1 MSYFSPMIASLVR
14 QCSWMPS
21 ARQIMFNFIRNLE
34 PFINHN
40 ENIIVFG
47 NKGENGTT
55 YNKTLLSPFFAAVKR
70 KKKGMGPMIL

>member
-1 MSYFSPMIASLVR
+1 
-14 QCSWMPS
+14 
-21 ARQIMFNFIRNLE
+21 MFNFIRNLE

-55 YNKTLLSPFFAAVKR
+55 NNKTLLFPFFAAVKR
-70 KKKGMGPMIL
+70 KQKGVGPTIL